1 MAVGPRG
8 GLVRVDEVEETRVL
22 SALYG
27 NDADADPSE
36 SSDDY
41 DALKEAL
48 TAEAQRSFGSP
59 EFVVSDLKFPRGSLE
74 VLVVLSAASAVV
86 KDFGSV
92 AQGLREMAR
101 LGPAPIR
108 SFVEQR
114 SRRALGR
121 NVSMDVHGAPTLEM
135 RTGLLVAEAV
145 PTRRTTRDAS
155 VSPDIAGGPGGRD
168 PQPPYFRYLITS
180 NVLLTAV
187 VALIA
192 IFLLVRR

>member
-1 MAVGPRG
+1 MSSKLRFQGEFAAVRIRATLWRVGPRG
-8 GLVRVDEVEETRVL
+8 DLVRVDEVEETRVL

-59 EFVVSDLKFPRGSLE
+59 EFVVSDLKFLRGSLE

-145 PTRRTTRDAS
+145 PTRRTPSAAQ
-155 VSPDIAGGPGGRD
+155 AGRSRSRPRL
-168 PQPPYFRYLITS
+168 R
-180 NVLLTAV
+180 
-187 VALIA
+187 
-192 IFLLVRR
+192 